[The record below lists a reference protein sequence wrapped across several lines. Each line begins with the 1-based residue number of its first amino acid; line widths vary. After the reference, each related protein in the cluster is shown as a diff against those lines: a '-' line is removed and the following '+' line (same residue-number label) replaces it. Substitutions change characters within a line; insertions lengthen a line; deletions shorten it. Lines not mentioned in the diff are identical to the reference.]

1 MVPYVLSRFHSFMYS
16 LENVRAL
23 HTKCFICHGLLDN
36 VVPAT
41 QPRALLAR
49 CTTARKERL
58 TLPGMAH
65 ALTASAM
72 ERTVARVARL
82 RAPAT
87 PAVAPP
93 THASMANVSLNA
105 RTRESESVMMYE

>member
-1 MVPYVLSRFHSFMYS
+1 MYS

-82 RAPAT
+82 RAPARAPGIECT
-87 PAVAPP
+87 TARFPAEAPP
-93 THASMANVSLNA
+93 MAQPLS
-105 RTRESESVMMYE
+105 